1 MHISAA
7 AETARHTPVPDLPQG
22 EATGS
27 SLRVTTRRRLVLGGI
42 MSSITAKVL
51 LGTVAAMAATGGA
64 AAANVLPNPVQ
75 AVVSDAAAVVG
86 INLPS
91 PDDDLAIGDDVDDL
105 NEEQRPKVPADDRQD
120 DDADDQG
127 EDEADDQGQD
137 ADDQGNDA
145 DDQAEDADDQGND
158 ADDQAEDADDQGN
171 DADDQAEDA
180 DDQAEDADDQGEDD
194 DDQDDDDQGEDD

>member
-1 MHISAA
+1 
-7 AETARHTPVPDLPQG
+7 
-22 EATGS
+22 
-27 SLRVTTRRRLVLGGI
+27 

-64 AAANVLPNPVQ
+64 AAANVLPDPVQ

-91 PDDDLAIGDDVDDL
+91 PDDDLVIGEDLDDL
-105 NEEQRPKVPADDRQD
+105 NEENGPSVPADDRQD

-127 EDEADDQGQD
+127 ED

-145 DDQAEDADDQGND
+145 DDQG
-158 ADDQAEDADDQGN
+158 
-171 DADDQAEDA
+171 
-180 DDQAEDADDQGEDD
+180 EDADDQGEDAD
-194 DDQDDDDQGEDD
+194 DDDTADADDQGEDAVDQADDADDQGEEADEQGDDEADDDDDGDDD